1 MDMAAIPNKSTFT
14 FNEVCSLTSVKPYVL
29 RFWESEFS
37 QIDPVNSDGGNKLYD
52 LTDLMA
58 VFKVKK
64 LLFDEKLSIPKAKQR
79 LIEEGI
85 EMVETVTRSDNYQ
98 SESYP
103 SEILAEQSLDLAHDF
118 AQAQS
123 QVNSLSNSQIHRYTP
138 QLDLLMMKSLLEN
151 TLSEVRSLKE
161 SIR

>member
-1 MDMAAIPNKSTFT
+1 MSLIPNKSTFT

-64 LLFDEKLSIPKAKQR
+64 LLFDEKLSIPKAKQI
-79 LIEEGI
+79 LVEEGI
-85 EMVETVTRSDNYQ
+85 EMIESIDND
-98 SESYP
+98 SERM
-103 SEILAEQSLDLAHDF
+103 ELQSLDLAHDF
-118 AQAQS
+118 AHATSVQS
-123 QVNSLSNSQIHRYTP
+123 NHKYSP
-138 QLDLLMMKSLLEN
+138 QLDLLVMKSLLEN
-151 TLSEVRSLKE
+151 SLSEVRLLKDLVK
-161 SIR
+161 

>member
-1 MDMAAIPNKSTFT
+1 MEMSTIPNKSTFT

-37 QIDPVNSDGGNKLYD
+37 QIDPVSSDGGNKLYD

-79 LIEEGI
+79 LVEEGI
-85 EMVETVTRSDNYQ
+85 EMVESLPLEPESH
-98 SESYP
+98 SES
-103 SEILAEQSLDLAHDF
+103 LMHQSIDLAHDLAV
-118 AQAQS
+118 AQVHS
-123 QVNSLSNSQIHRYTP
+123 QTNHKYTP
-138 QLDLLMMKSLLEN
+138 QLDLLVMKSLLEN
-151 TLSEVRSLKE
+151 TLSEVRSLKDMLK
-161 SIR
+161 

>member
-1 MDMAAIPNKSTFT
+1 MDMASIPNKSTFT

-85 EMVETVTRSDNYQ
+85 EMVETITR
-98 SESYP
+98 SESYLAERYP
-103 SEILAEQSLDLAHDF
+103 SEVLAEQSLDLAHDL
-118 AQAQS
+118 AQTQS
-123 QVNSLSNSQIHRYTP
+123 VHSYTP

-151 TLSEVRSLKE
+151 TLSEVRSLKN
-161 SIR
+161 SLY

>member
-1 MDMAAIPNKSTFT
+1 MIKMDMSTIPNKSTFT

-37 QIDPVNSDGGNKLYD
+37 QIDPVSSDGGNKLYD

-79 LIEEGI
+79 LVEEGI
-85 EMVETVTRSDNYQ
+85 EMVESLPLEQDSNSENLMHQ
-98 SESYP
+98 S
-103 SEILAEQSLDLAHDF
+103 IDLAHDLAL
-118 AQAQS
+118 AQVHS
-123 QVNSLSNSQIHRYTP
+123 QVNHKYTA
-138 QLDLLMMKSLLEN
+138 QLDLLVMKSLLEN
-151 TLSEVRSLKE
+151 TLSEVRSLKDML
-161 SIR
+161 